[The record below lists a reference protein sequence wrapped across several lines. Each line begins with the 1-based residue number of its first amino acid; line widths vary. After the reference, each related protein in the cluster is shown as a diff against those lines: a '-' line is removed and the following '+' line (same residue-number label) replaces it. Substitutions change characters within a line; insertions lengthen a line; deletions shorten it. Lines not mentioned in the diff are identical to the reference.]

1 MKCVQKNGR
10 DGYGLDRCINVGCV
24 PNLIGNN
31 KVTLIDKAKTVGLVI
46 NEESKK
52 VMMLLENDVEV
63 FKVERLVFEKVD
75 QYKYF
80 EAIIKK
86 YSD

>member
-1 MKCVQKNGR
+1 MK
-10 DGYGLDRCINVGCV
+10 
-24 PNLIGNN
+24 
-31 KVTLIDKAKTVGLVI
+31 
-46 NEESKK
+46 
-52 VMMLLENDVEV
+52 LLENDVEV